1 MSQSSVMQATE
12 KLASPFSDRSPAN
25 AEALLSADYGSRDAV
40 LRSARLG
47 WWILLLGFGIF
58 WAWASLAPLS
68 QGLAGTGTVAVS
80 GESKDVQSLSGGSV
94 AALLVK
100 EGDTVEAGQ
109 LVMQLDVTR
118 ARAEH
123 EMSFAQWLNARTTLI
138 RLQAERD
145 RHAALV
151 WPSDVT
157 GLQSDARVRE
167 VLRMQEN
174 LFDSRRRELANDIQG
189 ITHEE
194 ASQTAQLV
202 GLRKV
207 EATQH
212 DQLASLRQELDGLR
226 SLVKEGI
233 VPRNRLLETERS
245 AAQLSAQLASTQADI
260 QRLRQSLD
268 EVRLRR
274 EQQTQR
280 FMGQIDTELNRT
292 ATELA
297 ALTERLAALDA
308 DVRAGDITAPVSG
321 QVMALSVHTVGGVVM
336 PGETVMQVVPSS
348 VPWFIKTRFE
358 PSGLERLR
366 PGLPV
371 DIRFSSLAGL
381 SLPVVTGI
389 VETVSPDRQTDPK
402 TGEIYISVAIRIAE
416 ESLQSLSRQG
426 FEPRPGMETQ
436 VLVRTG
442 ERTLLNYLLKPVTS
456 RMDSALTEE

>member
-1 MSQSSVMQATE
+1 MTQAAVLHSSDHPPHV
-12 KLASPFSDRSPAN
+12 SPSSSGGGD
-25 AEALLSADYGSRDAV
+25 ALLPADYGSRDAV

-47 WWILLLGFGIF
+47 WWVILLGFGIF
-58 WAWASLAPLS
+58 SAWAAFAPLS
-68 QGLAGTGTVAVS
+68 QGLAGNGTVAVA

-100 EGDTVEAGQ
+100 EGDRVSVGQ
-109 LVMQLDVTR
+109 RLLQLDVTR
-118 ARAEH
+118 ARAERD
-123 EMSFAQWLNARTTLI
+123 MTFAQWLNARTTQV
-138 RLQAERD
+138 RLQTERD
-145 RHAALV
+145 RKAALQ
-151 WPSDVT
+151 WPQDVSA
-157 GLQSDARVRE
+157 LQDDARVRDT
-167 VLRMQEN
+167 LRMQVN
-174 LFDSRRRELANDIQG
+174 LFDSRRRELSNDIQG

-194 ASQTAQLV
+194 ASQAAQLE

-226 SLVKEGI
+226 GLVKEGI
-233 VPRNRLLETERS
+233 VPRNRLLESERS
-245 AAQLSAQLASTQADI
+245 AAQFSAQLASTQADI

-280 FMGQIDTELNRT
+280 FMGQIDTELSRT
-292 ATELA
+292 STELS
-297 ALTERLAALDA
+297 ALTERLSALDA
-308 DVRAGDITAPVSG
+308 EVRAGEITAPVSG
-321 QVMALSVHTVGGVVM
+321 QVMALKVHTVGGVVM
-336 PGETVMQVVPSS
+336 PGDTVMQVVPSA

-366 PGLPV
+366 PGLAV

-381 SLPVVTGI
+381 SLPVIDGV
-389 VETVSPDRQTDPK
+389 VDTVSPDRQTDPK
-402 TGEIYISVAIRIAE
+402 TGEIYVSVGIRIGADGVK
-416 ESLQSLSRQG
+416 SLRKHG
-426 FEPRPGMETQ
+426 FEPRPGMQAQ